1 MAQKKHGRR
10 AASTPVKTPLT
21 ELTEALSANSGVVGR
36 RAAVVAAAGGL
47 MATAVLPAATQGNE
61 KSDAVV
67 SAEAADSNVEADFS
81 NQAATVI
88 PEAAEDTE
96 DDAALPGTSN
106 VSTTTST
113 AAPEPEP
120 EPEPEPAPAQSS
132 DSTEPSD
139 SSDRGSSTSRSTERS
154 SDSSDRGSSTSRSTE
169 RSSDSKKDEK
179 KSDSVSVPDGSKAE
193 QVIAIAKQYTGVPYV
208 YGGTTPSGWDCSGF
222 TSFVYKKVGVNL
234 PRTSGAQKAAGTV
247 VSASEARPGD
257 LVYKPGHIGIY
268 AGNGMMY
275 DAGSSSSNTSYRSHS
290 WMGSVTYIRV
300 L

>member
-47 MATAVLPAATQGNE
+47 MATAVLPAATQGDE
-61 KSDAVV
+61 KTDAVV
-67 SAEAADSNVEADFS
+67 SAEAADANVEADFS

-132 DSTEPSD
+132 DST
-139 SSDRGSSTSRSTERS
+139 
-154 SDSSDRGSSTSRSTE
+154 DSSDRGSSTSRSTE

-193 QVIAIAKQYTGVPYV
+193 QVIAIAKQYVGVPYV
-208 YGGTTPSGWDCSGF
+208 YGGTTPSGWDCSGYIA
-222 TSFVYKKVGVNL
+222 FVYDKVGVNL

-247 VSASEARPGD
+247 VSASEAKPGD
-257 LVYKPGHIGIY
+257 LVFSPGHIGIY

-275 DAGSSSSNTSYRSHS
+275 DAGSPSSNTSYRSHS

>member
-47 MATAVLPAATQGNE
+47 MATAVLPAATQGDE
-61 KSDAVV
+61 KTDAVV
-67 SAEAADSNVEADFS
+67 SAEAADANVEADFS

-132 DSTEPSD
+132 DST
-139 SSDRGSSTSRSTERS
+139 
-154 SDSSDRGSSTSRSTE
+154 DSSDRGSSTSRSTE

-208 YGGTTPSGWDCSGF
+208 YGGTTPSGWDCSGYIA
-222 TSFVYKKVGVNL
+222 FVYDKVGVNL

-247 VSASEARPGD
+247 VSASEAKPGD
-257 LVYKPGHIGIY
+257 LVFSPGHIGIY

-275 DAGSSSSNTSYRSHS
+275 DAGSPSSGTSYRSHS

>member
-47 MATAVLPAATQGNE
+47 IVTVGLPAATQGEE

-67 SAEAADSNVEADFS
+67 SAEAADANTDTAFS
-81 NQAATVI
+81 NQAATVV
-88 PEAAEDTE
+88 PEAAEAE
-96 DDAALPGTSN
+96 DEDAALPGTST
-106 VSTTTST
+106 VSNTTST

-120 EPEPEPAPAQSS
+120 EPEPAPAQSS
-132 DSTEPSD
+132 ESTESTSGSSE
-139 SSDRGSSTSRSTERS
+139 SSDRGSSTSRSNERS
-154 SDSSDRGSSTSRSTE
+154 SDS
-169 RSSDSKKDEK
+169 EK
-179 KSDSVSVPDGSKAE
+179 SEKSDSVSVPDGSKAQ

-222 TSFVYKKVGVNL
+222 TSYVYKKVGVNL
-234 PRTSGAQKAAGTV
+234 PRTSGAQKAAGKV
-247 VSASEARPGD
+247 VSAAEARPGD
-257 LVYKPGHIGIY
+257 LVYRPGHIGIY

-275 DAGSSSSNTSYRSHS
+275 DAGSSSSGTSYRSHS
-290 WMGSVTYIRV
+290 WMGSVQYIRV

>member
-47 MATAVLPAATQGNE
+47 MATAVLPAATQGDE

-154 SDSSDRGSSTSRSTE
+154 SDS
-169 RSSDSKKDEK
+169 KKSEK

-193 QVIAIAKQYTGVPYV
+193 QVIAIAKQYVGVPYV
-208 YGGTTPSGWDCSGF
+208 YGGTTPSGWDCSGYIA
-222 TSFVYKKVGVNL
+222 FVYDKVGVNL

-247 VSASEARPGD
+247 VSASEAKPGD
-257 LVYKPGHIGIY
+257 LVFSPGHIGIY

-275 DAGSSSSNTSYRSHS
+275 DAGSPSSNTSYRSHS

>member
-47 MATAVLPAATQGNE
+47 MATAVLPAATQGDE

-113 AAPEPEP
+113 AAP

-208 YGGTTPSGWDCSGF
+208 YGGTTPSGWDCSGYIA
-222 TSFVYKKVGVNL
+222 FVYDKVGVNL

-247 VSASEARPGD
+247 VSASEAKPGD
-257 LVYKPGHIGIY
+257 LVFSPGHIGIY

-275 DAGSSSSNTSYRSHS
+275 DAGSPSSGTSYRSHS